1 MSIYPLFEFPWEGRT
16 LVEEAPEPP
25 RVILKQN
32 MLKTIKFIC
41 VSIFNL
47 AGRIHK
53 LHVIKS
59 SDNFVSDDN
68 CKKKRHQQNLQQY
81 VY

>member
-47 AGRIHK
+47 AGGGRGGGGKFDFADI
-53 LHVIKS
+53 LGS
-59 SDNFVSDDN
+59 
-68 CKKKRHQQNLQQY
+68 L
-81 VY
+81 